1 MERFLHIRE
10 QGSEENFFSLI
21 GGEVAVASGQTGGDD
36 EQQIDAHKNK
46 RSSKTISYTK
56 QHAYYVVLGM

>member
-1 MERFLHIRE
+1 MERFVHIRE

-21 GGEVAVASGQTGGDD
+21 DGDVAVAGGQTGGDD

-56 QHAYYVVLGM
+56 